1 MYEIQLFGSFEVRT
15 RGVRLTARD
24 LGGARPRHV
33 LALLALRGAQSVT
46 ELVDVLWPG
55 RPPAD
60 PRIALEQQVSL
71 LRRRLDPEGVGRSVV
86 VTRRGGYD
94 LDTDQVR
101 TDVARFDELLAAAG
115 WRTPDRALPPL
126 TAAAHLAGRPL
137 LAGEDGQG
145 WVLRARHLYH
155 GRLVESLLSVGER
168 ALAEGLPGT
177 AAELAARA
185 LEIAPQVGTA
195 AHRALAVGRSDGD

>member
-1 MYEIQLFGSFEVRT
+1 MYEIQLFGPLEVRT
-15 RGVRLTARD
+15 RGLRLTARD
-24 LGGARPRHV
+24 LGGSRPRCV
-33 LALLALRGAQSVT
+33 LALLALRGALAID
-46 ELVDVLWPG
+46 ELVDLLWPG

-60 PRIALEQQVSL
+60 PRIAVEQQVSL
-71 LRRRLDPEGVGRSVV
+71 LRRRLDPEAGRRSVV
-86 VTRRGGYD
+86 LTRRGGYD

-101 TDVARFDELLAAAG
+101 TDVARFDELLAAAA

-126 TAAAHLAGRPL
+126 TAAAYLAGRPL
-137 LAGEDGQG
+137 LAGEDRQG

-168 ALAEGLPGT
+168 ALAAGLPGT

-185 LEIAPQVGTA
+185 LTVAPQIGTA
-195 AHRALAVGRSDGD
+195 AHRTLTGGLSRP